1 MREIPKVSVFANRLG
16 KVRKSTA
23 KIAKIVTNIFPPNK
37 CNIQNE
43 KKSIKNRIIDEEH
56 NIYKY
61 IKILIK
67 SIEQMTQMI
76 SIFWIEILS
85 KSEF

>member
-16 KVRKSTA
+16 KIRKSTA
-23 KIAKIVTNIFPPNK
+23 KIAKIVTNMFPPDK

-43 KKSIKNRIIDEEH
+43 EKSIKNRIFDEED
-56 NIYKY
+56 NIYNY

-76 SIFWIEILS
+76 SIFLIEILT
-85 KSEF
+85 